1 MIKILSAGLLSLET
15 SGFYWTNNKPVKWVI
30 VVCSYLPGENTKDIY
45 ICSRRNWV
53 STQNRFIMGYQLDK
67 PKPKAQEILWT
78 RNSQGIEKKSHH
90 THTRFSSKPSP
101 GIYWG
106 TRQKEA
112 GPDEPLGWVST
123 VILKYLS
130 EETWNY
136 YFSPK
141 LEKTPFSPLR
151 GKRFPICQCGCLFQS
166 KGGTW
171 TLLTSLSTYIYC
183 ESLSLQ
189 QWSTF

>member
-1 MIKILSAGLLSLET
+1 MLKEKLGKYTKQIHYGLSIRQTKTQS
-15 SGFYWTNNKPVKWVI
+15 SGNPLNQKQ
-30 VVCSYLPGENTKDIY
+30 SGD
-45 ICSRRNWV
+45 R
-53 STQNRFIMGYQLDK
+53 
-67 PKPKAQEILWT
+67 
-78 RNSQGIEKKSHH
+78 KKESSH
-90 THTRFSSKPSP
+90 THTCFSSKPSP